1 MSVFR
6 EGELEFAFGASWE
19 AELFDQ
25 DGASWPQGMKPV
37 DFIAEGENEIVLVEV
52 KDPSALA
59 GPGRKHDMKLRC
71 KNADGALELT
81 VSGHL
86 APKARTTYGFLHLM
100 ARDAKPMRYVVVIGI
115 ERLSIEPPLLM
126 NLTDRL
132 KARLRKEADEAWK
145 REYMSSCIV
154 VGIEDMD
161 KALSGCSVKRLP

>member
-1 MSVFR
+1 MSILR

-37 DFIAEGENEIVLVEV
+37 DFIAEGEKDIVLVEV
-52 KDPSALA
+52 KDPSHSKAPDNERQKFIA
-59 GPGRKHDMKLRC
+59 KMRTEPWVH
-71 KNADGALELT
+71 E
-81 VSGHL
+81 HL
-86 APKARTTYGFLHLM
+86 VPKARTTYSFLHLM
-100 ARDAKPMRYVVVIGI
+100 ERDTKPMRYVVVIGI

-132 KARLRKEADEAWK
+132 KARLRKEANEAWK

>member
-1 MSVFR
+1 MSILR
-6 EGELEFAFGASWE
+6 EGELEFAFGASWK

-52 KDPSALA
+52 KDPSASRA
-59 GPGRKHDMKLRC
+59 PDESRHGFVEKMRTR
-71 KNADGALELT
+71 ELT
-81 VSGHL
+81 YQEL

-100 ARDAKPMRYVVVIGI
+100 ARDTKPMRYVVVIGI

-132 KARLRKEADEAWK
+132 KARLRKESDEAWK

-154 VGIEDMD
+154 VPVEKFGE
-161 KALSGCSVKRLP
+161 ALSGCSVKRRP